1 MNTNFRKIEK
11 TIVAGGWALD
21 RVNGSHYLYKKEG
34 CLPIVIP
41 NHKGRDLSIGVIKNL
56 ESITGLSLRR

>member
-11 TIVAGGWALD
+11 TIVADGWALD
-21 RVNGSHYLYKKEG
+21 RINGSHYLYKKEG
-34 CLPIVIP
+34 FSPIVIP
-41 NHKGRDLSIGVIKNL
+41 NHKGRDLSIGVTKNL